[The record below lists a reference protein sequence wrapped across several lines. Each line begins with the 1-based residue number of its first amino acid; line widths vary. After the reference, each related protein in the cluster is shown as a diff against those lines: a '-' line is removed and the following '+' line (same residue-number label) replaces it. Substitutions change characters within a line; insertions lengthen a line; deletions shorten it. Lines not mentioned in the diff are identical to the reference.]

1 MAFMCGHQDCKG
13 TVKRLKSMGPDRM
26 HPRGP
31 RELAGPLSTT
41 YQRSWEDRELPADW
55 KSARVIPVYKKG
67 TREGPGSYRAVSVTS
82 VPGKVMVKIV
92 PGEH

>member
-1 MAFMCGHQDCKG
+1 
-13 TVKRLKSMGPDRM
+13 MGPDRM

-55 KSARVIPVYKKG
+55 KSARVIPVYRKG